1 MASSDADH
9 DFGENRQVRC
19 TSLDRFQQLHI
30 IEWEHLDLYKF
41 YPLAMASSW
50 SVRCLLYPM
59 SVVKSRLQLQKQ
71 NTVYRGMRHA
81 FVHILRNEGFTAL
94 YRGFWMTLPQ
104 LSASFLYSGAYEK
117 IRDVLQAHAGIS
129 SAPFVSALAGAAA
142 SASTQL
148 IFVPTD
154 IIAQYM
160 MVHNNP
166 KSFVGS
172 QRNAAVINFIKEDRF
187 GKRLTLGLRV
197 ARAVYCVDGIR
208 GFYRGFMSSIMLYI
222 PSSMVFWVTYY
233 NVLDVFKALRRH
245 VIYPAVTTLSE
256 SRPLN
261 DVYVE
266 KEYYRNIYVDQALAG
281 SISGMSAA
289 IFTNPL
295 EVIRIRVQVHRTT
308 YADTIR
314 RLMLYEGVRVFT
326 KGLPPRII
334 NNGVYSCLI
343 MLGYETVKKLCVL
356 PEFKDQ
362 IVW

>member
-1 MASSDADH
+1 MASTDADH
-9 DFGENRQVRC
+9 DFGENR
-19 TSLDRFQQLHI
+19 QLHI

-50 SVRCLLYPM
+50 SIRCLLYPM

-81 FVHILRNEGFTAL
+81 FIHILRNEGFTAL

-117 IRDVLQAHAGIS
+117 IRDLLQAHAGLS
-129 SAPFVSALAGAAA
+129 SAAILSALAGAAA
-142 SASTQL
+142 SATTQL

-154 IIAQYM
+154 IIAQHM

-166 KSFVGS
+166 DSFIGS
-172 QRNAAVINFIKEDRF
+172 MRNAAVINFVKEDPL

-197 ARAVYCVDGIR
+197 TRAVYCVDGFK
-208 GFYRGFMSSIMLYI
+208 GFYRGFLSSIMLYI

-233 NVLDVFKALRRH
+233 NVLDLFKALRRH
-245 VIYPAVTTLSE
+245 VIYPALTTLSE
-256 SRPLN
+256 DGQLSQA
-261 DVYVE
+261 YVE
-266 KEYYRNIYVDQALAG
+266 KHHYRNIFVDQALAG
-281 SISGMSAA
+281 SLSGMSAA
-289 IFTNPL
+289 ICTNPL
-295 EVIRIRVQVHRTT
+295 EVLRIRVQVHRTS
-308 YADTIR
+308 YAETIR
-314 RLMLYEGVRVFT
+314 RLMKYEGTRVFT

-334 NNGVYSCLI
+334 NNGIYSCLI

-356 PEFKDQ
+356 PQFRDH